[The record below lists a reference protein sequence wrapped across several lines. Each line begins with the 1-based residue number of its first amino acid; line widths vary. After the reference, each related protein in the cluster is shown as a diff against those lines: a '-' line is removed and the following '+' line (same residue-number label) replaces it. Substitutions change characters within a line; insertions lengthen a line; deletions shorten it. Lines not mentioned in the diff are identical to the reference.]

1 MLDVHVMT
9 IQSTIEGHF
18 LLTLSFEAIFKPF
31 NSELPRLTMWVKVNG
46 WVWLPEN
53 AEIFQQLQQ
62 QERSSSKRA
71 WEAQDW
77 SQRGWWSPD
86 NSTTTQEGDRATTQ
100 EGDRTTQEEDGTT
113 AQEGDGDDGYQ
124 PQQKKKHQKMDYDEM
139 RVRGEQT
146 SSWWDWQQH
155 DEWPGWQHFPDRGQ
169 SSTDAWNLHA
179 WTESWPET
187 NSAQY
192 TSVPEE
198 EMEAVLDTAT
208 LGVENLQLA
217 SSSGP
222 FAPDN
227 SADLI
232 LPASSSGPCAPD
244 NSADLVLP
252 PSTGTIDPPIAS
264 SCASAASLEPTV
276 SSALS
281 ESHSQLATSPG
292 SGVHR
297 KVPRAKKGPQFQ
309 KRKWKSRKQK
319 L

>member
-1 MLDVHVMT
+1 
-9 IQSTIEGHF
+9 
-18 LLTLSFEAIFKPF
+18 
-31 NSELPRLTMWVKVNG
+31 MWVKVNG
-46 WVWLPEN
+46 WIKLPEG
-53 AEIFQQLQQ
+53 AEIH

-71 WEAQDW
+71 WQDW
-77 SQRGWWSPD
+77 SQGGWWSAD
-86 NSTTTQEGDRATTQ
+86 SGTTTQ
-100 EGDRTTQEEDGTT
+100 EGDRTTT
-113 AQEGDGDDGYQ
+113 QEGDRTGQQEGRTTQEDSDDGYQ
-124 PQQKKKHQKMDYDEM
+124 PQQKKKHQKMDYVEIFARDS
-139 RVRGEQT
+139 T

-155 DEWPGWQHFPDRGQ
+155 GEWPGWQQWQDQPQ
-169 SSTDAWNLHA
+169 SSTDLHA

-187 NSAQY
+187 ISAQY

-227 SADLI
+227 SADLV

-252 PSTGTIDPPIAS
+252 PSSSGPCAPDNSADLVLPPNSGTIDPPIS
-264 SCASAASLEPTV
+264 NASAASLEPSV

-281 ESHSQLATSPG
+281 ESQAQSATSPG

-297 KVPRAKKGPQFQ
+297 KVPRAKKAPQFQ
-309 KRKWKSRKQK
+309 KRRWKSRKQK
-319 L
+319 H

>member
-9 IQSTIEGHF
+9 IQSTSEGHF

-46 WVWLPEN
+46 WIWLPDN
-53 AEIFQQLQQ
+53 AEISQQ

-71 WEAQDW
+71 WEDW
-77 SQRGWWSPD
+77 SQRGWWSAD
-86 NSTTTQEGDRATTQ
+86 SGTTTQ
-100 EGDRTTQEEDGTT
+100 EGDRTTTQEGDRTAQEEGTT
-113 AQEGDGDDGYQ
+113 TQEGDGDDGYQ
-124 PQQKKKHQKMDYDEM
+124 PQQKKKHQKMDYDEI
-139 RVRGEQT
+139 RSRDQT

-155 DEWPGWQHFPDRGQ
+155 GEWPGWQQWPDCGQ

-187 NSAQY
+187 ISAQY

-227 SADLI
+227 SADLV

-264 SCASAASLEPTV
+264 SCASAASLEPSV

-281 ESHSQLATSPG
+281 ESQSQSATSPG

>member
-1 MLDVHVMT
+1 
-9 IQSTIEGHF
+9 
-18 LLTLSFEAIFKPF
+18 
-31 NSELPRLTMWVKVNG
+31 MWVKVNG
-46 WVWLPEN
+46 WIKLPDN
-53 AEIFQQLQQ
+53 AEIH
-62 QERSSSKRA
+62 QERSSSKRG
-71 WEAQDW
+71 WQDW
-77 SQRGWWSPD
+77 SQRGWWSAD
-86 NSTTTQEGDRATTQ
+86 SGTTTQ
-100 EGDRTTQEEDGTT
+100 EGDRTTT
-113 AQEGDGDDGYQ
+113 QEGDRTAQQEGTTTQEDSDDGYQ
-124 PQQKKKHQKMDYDEM
+124 PQQKKKHQKMDYEEM
-139 RVRGEQT
+139 KARDST

-155 DEWPGWQHFPDRGQ
+155 GEWPGWQQWQDNAQ
-169 SSTDAWNLHA
+169 SSTHLHA

-187 NSAQY
+187 ISAQY

-227 SADLI
+227 SADLV

-252 PSTGTIDPPIAS
+252 PNSGTIDPPIS
-264 SCASAASLEPTV
+264 FEPSV

-281 ESHSQLATSPG
+281 ESPSQSATSPG

-309 KRKWKSRKQK
+309 KRRWKSRKQK
-319 L
+319 H